1 MSLLHSLA
9 LLGLPVLAAIGTRE
23 VSIRLV
29 KSAKMSITR
38 LEQIPLGMVI
48 VATFALLLGFMPDI
62 TIYIYALALYVYAAV
77 SLGMI
82 LALTRLQKE
91 HRR

>member
-1 MSLLHSLA
+1 MYKRQ